1 MTITL
6 TKKDRLILINQ
17 YRILAWLSR
26 GEESHYLE
34 LIDILERGYEVFY
47 SMVDEWISEDMPESE
62 GRFVL
67 EVLSLYRAIEDVK
80 RSSRDPRLLNHHL
93 SIFPGFDG
101 NNESEYLGFC
111 RFLLEKQGKFQEQ
124 QQYLAV
130 NDGMNSHR
138 PMIDTYHR
146 MLQAAGDISNVRRLS
161 PEEVIAILEA

>member
-17 YRILAWLSR
+17 YRILAELNKA
-26 GEESHYLE
+26 EESRYLE
-34 LIDILERGYEVFY
+34 LIDILECGYEVFY

-67 EVLSLYRAIEDVK
+67 DVLNLYRAIEDVK
-80 RSSRDPRLLNHHL
+80 RSSRDPLLINHHM

-124 QQYLAV
+124 QQYLAK
-130 NDGMNSHR
+130 NDGMNSHM
-138 PMIDTYHR
+138 PMIDKYRR
-146 MLQAAGDISNVRRLS
+146 MLKAAGDIGIVRRLS
-161 PEEVIAILEA
+161 PEDVIAILEA